1 MCRGDPLAD
10 EQEGQDRPQDAATR
24 PNPPTHCS
32 PLIPTQGR
40 EAQASAS
47 VRFHPTEHGQLATPN
62 ILWLARVESPSNCVF
77 FACHPYAPAVLTF
90 SGPRLAYHAFRIAR
104 AARLQIVRRQN
115 AS

>member
-1 MCRGDPLAD
+1 MRG
-10 EQEGQDRPQDAATR
+10 GRPRSAEKQRHYRPPQTARA
-24 PNPPTHCS
+24 PNPPTSGS
-32 PLIPTQGR
+32 PLIPTEGR

-47 VRFHPTEHGQLATPN
+47 VRFHPTEHEQLATPN